1 MRCSLLHFSILPL
14 SAGLLLLGGLTG
26 CETNSVNRRIGEKSA
41 AYARLAPEQQVKIRQ
56 GVIELGFTADM
67 VYMALGHP
75 DKTTIRQTAEGPV
88 GLWIYDRPRPVDP
101 QLPARLSP
109 LVGLHTPATGEPPD
123 RPAEILYVLFFKGR
137 VLEIKL
143 AAPEG

>member
-1 MRCSLLHFSILPL
+1 MQT
-14 SAGLLLLGGLTG
+14 SALRRTLGLLLLLVLAG
-26 CETNSVNRRIGEKSA
+26 CTTSSITRRIEEKSA
-41 AYARLAPEQQVKIRQ
+41 AYARLAPEQQGKIRQ

-88 GLWIYDRPRPVDP
+88 GLWIYDRRRPVDP

-109 LVGLHTPATGEPPD
+109 LVGLHTPVTGEPPD